1 MEKNEEIKEAL
12 NPDEVKAIRKAIR
25 REVAKIFFDLYRK
38 KGSWA
43 SQENTMYNFTWQTW
57 SSRPENKKLMTEN
70 MEKAKKKFN
79 RDKFLWEERTRHL
92 QNQHRVTNN

>member
-1 MEKNEEIKEAL
+1 METKEKITEAL
-12 NPDEVKAIRKAIR
+12 TADEVKAIRKAIR
-25 REVAKIFFDLYRK
+25 REVARIFFDLYRK
-38 KGSWA
+38 KGVWA

-79 RDKFLWEERTRHL
+79 RDKFLWEERTKHL